1 MAEQKRS
8 RDAVDLGQTRS
19 GRTTQIGT
27 RHAAAAGHHL
37 SAEAAFDVLEGSGNA
52 VDAGVAAGLV
62 TGVVEASMVS
72 VAGVAPILIRMAE
85 TGEIVTIDGLG
96 TWPAAASCGYFQ
108 ENFDGAIPEGLP
120 RAVVPAAP
128 DAWLTA
134 LERYGTMSFAEVAEA
149 AIRAAREGFP
159 AHRLM
164 VQQIGERQEAIRAL
178 PDNAAVFMPKGRPP
192 EVGEPLVQ
200 TDLAGTLQ
208 FLADEDKAG
217 GRRGR
222 AAGLQAVREAFY
234 KGDIARAIAQYHAE
248 NGGLITRDDLAAF
261 RVNVEAP
268 QAIRLGK
275 VEVYACGPWCQ
286 GPMLL
291 QALNILDGIDLVSMR
306 DRDMPAYIHT
316 LTEAIKLAA
325 ADREAYYGDPKFVD
339 VPIETL
345 LSKDYAE
352 RRRAMIR
359 DDEAWPD
366 LPPAGDA
373 ASPTAGTTAR
383 VAAARGA
390 DGGRWD
396 TSYLCA
402 VDEWGN
408 AFSATPSDS
417 AANTPM
423 IPGTG
428 LTPSTR
434 GSQSWTDPD
443 HPSSVA
449 AGKRPR
455 LTPNPALALGPGGW
469 VMPFGSPGGDVQ
481 TQAMLQVFLNIV
493 AFGMDVQAAAEAPR
507 FASASFPSSFEPH
520 ANDPGRLN
528 LEASLAG
535 EYGAALARLGHEV
548 ETWPEADWQAG
559 SVCVIVADADAGE
572 LRAGADHRR
581 AAHAIAV

>member
-1 MAEQKRS
+1 MT
-8 RDAVDLGQTRS
+8 VDLGQTPS
-19 GRTTQIGT
+19 GRTTQVGN

-37 SAEAAFDVLEGSGNA
+37 SAEAAFDVLEGGGNA

-96 TWPAAASCGYFQ
+96 TWPKAASCAYFQ

-120 RAVVPAAP
+120 RAVIPAAP

-134 LERYGTMSFAEVAEA
+134 LERYGTMPFAEVAEA

-164 VQQIGERQEAIRAL
+164 VLQIGERQDMIRAL

-200 TDLAGTLQ
+200 TDLADTLQ
-208 FLADEDKAG
+208 FLADEDRAG
-217 GRRGR
+217 GKRGR
-222 AAGLQAVREAFY
+222 VAGLQAVREAFY
-234 KGDIARAIAQYHAE
+234 KGDIARAIAQYHAD
-248 NGGLITRDDLAAF
+248 NGGLITRADLASF
-261 RVNVEAP
+261 RVHVEAP

-275 VEVYACGPWCQ
+275 VEVYSCGPWCQ

-291 QALNILDGIDLVSMR
+291 QALNILEGIDLASTR
-306 DRDMPAYIHT
+306 DRNMPAYIHT
-316 LTEAIKLAA
+316 VTEAIKLAA

-339 VPIETL
+339 VPIATL
-345 LSKDYAE
+345 LSKDYAA

-366 LPPAGDA
+366 MPPAGDIA
-373 ASPTAGTTAR
+373 GRTAGAATRA
-383 VAAARGA
+383 AAARGA

-396 TSYLCA
+396 TSYLCTI
-402 VDEWGN
+402 DKWGN

-443 HPSSVA
+443 HPSSVEP
-449 AGKRPR
+449 GKRPR

-493 AFGMDVQAAAEAPR
+493 AFGMDVQAAVEAPR

-520 ANDPGRLN
+520 ANDPGRLS
-528 LEASLAG
+528 LEASLASDHG
-535 EYGAALARLGHEV
+535 VALARLGHQV
-548 ETWPEADWQAG
+548 ATWSEADWQAG
-559 SVCVIVADADAGE
+559 SVCVIVADANTGE
-572 LRAGADHRR
+572 VRAGADHRR
-581 AAHAIAV
+581 AAHAIAA

>member
-1 MAEQKRS
+1 MTTDQGR
-8 RDAVDLGQTRS
+8 TRS
-19 GRTTQIGT
+19 GRTTQVGT
-27 RHAAAAGHHL
+27 RHAVAAGHHL
-37 SAEAAFDVLEGSGNA
+37 SAEAAIDVLEGGGNA

-85 TGEIVTIDGLG
+85 TGEVVTIDGLG
-96 TWPAAASCGYFQ
+96 TWPKAASCAYFQ
-108 ENFDGAIPEGLP
+108 QNFDGAIPQGLP
-120 RAVVPAAP
+120 RAVMPHAAP

-164 VQQIGERQEAIRAL
+164 VLQIGERQETIRAM

-208 FLADEDKAG
+208 FLADEDMAG
-217 GRRGR
+217 GKRGR
-222 AAGLQAVREAFY
+222 VAGLQAVREAFY
-234 KGDIARAIAQYHAE
+234 KGDIARAIAHYHAD

-268 QAIRLGK
+268 QSIRLGK
-275 VEVYACGPWCQ
+275 VEVYTCGPWCQ

-291 QALNILDGIDLVSMR
+291 QALNILEGIDLGRMR
-306 DRDMPAYIHT
+306 DGDMPAYIHT
-316 LTEAIKLAA
+316 VTEAIKLAA
-325 ADREAYYGDPKFVD
+325 ADREAYFGDPKFVD

-345 LSKDYAE
+345 LSKEYAA

-359 DDEAWPD
+359 EDEAWPD
-366 LPPAGDA
+366 MPPAGDA
-373 ASPTAGTTAR
+373 ATRQAGAATRAT
-383 VAAARGA
+383 VAARGA
-390 DGGRWD
+390 DGGRWN

-402 VDEWGN
+402 VDKWGN
-408 AFSATPSDS
+408 AFSATPSDG
-417 AANTPM
+417 AVDTPM

-443 HPSSVA
+443 HPSSVE

-455 LTPNPALALGPGGW
+455 LTPNPALALGPDGW

-493 AFGMDVQAAAEAPR
+493 AFGMDVQAAVEAPR

-520 ANDPGRLN
+520 ANSPGRLD
-528 LEASLAG
+528 LEASLASDH
-535 EYGAALARLGHEV
+535 GAALASLGHEV
-548 ETWPEADWQAG
+548 ETWPEVDWQAG
-559 SVCVIVADADAGE
+559 SVCVIVADANAGE

-581 AAHAIAV
+581 AAHAIAA

>member
-1 MAEQKRS
+1 MT
-8 RDAVDLGQTRS
+8 VDLGQTPS
-19 GRTTQIGT
+19 GRATQVGN

-37 SAEAAFDVLEGSGNA
+37 SAEAAFDVLEGGGNA

-96 TWPAAASCGYFQ
+96 TWPKAASCAYFQ

-120 RAVVPAAP
+120 RAVIPAAP

-134 LERYGTMSFAEVAEA
+134 LERYGTMPFAEVAEA

-164 VQQIGERQEAIRAL
+164 VLQIGERQDMIRAL

-200 TDLAGTLQ
+200 TDLADTLQ
-208 FLADEDKAG
+208 FLADEDRAG
-217 GRRGR
+217 GKRGR
-222 AAGLQAVREAFY
+222 VAGLQAVREAFY
-234 KGDIARAIAQYHAE
+234 KGDIARAIAQYHAD
-248 NGGLITRDDLAAF
+248 NGGLITRADLASF
-261 RVNVEAP
+261 RVHVEAP

-275 VEVYACGPWCQ
+275 VEVYSCGPWCQ

-291 QALNILDGIDLVSMR
+291 QALNILEGIDLASTR
-306 DRDMPAYIHT
+306 DRNMPAYIHT
-316 LTEAIKLAA
+316 VTEAIKLAA

-339 VPIETL
+339 VPIATL
-345 LSKDYAE
+345 LSKDYAA

-366 LPPAGDA
+366 MPPAGDIA
-373 ASPTAGTTAR
+373 GRTAGAATRA
-383 VAAARGA
+383 AAARGA

-396 TSYLCA
+396 TSYLCTI
-402 VDEWGN
+402 DKWGN

-443 HPSSVA
+443 HPSSVEP
-449 AGKRPR
+449 GKRPR

-493 AFGMDVQAAAEAPR
+493 AFGMDVQAAVEAPR

-520 ANDPGRLN
+520 ANDPGRLS
-528 LEASLAG
+528 LEASLASDHG
-535 EYGAALARLGHEV
+535 VALARLGHQV
-548 ETWPEADWQAG
+548 ATWSEADWQAG
-559 SVCVIVADADAGE
+559 SVCVIVADANTGE
-572 LRAGADHRR
+572 VRAGADHRR
-581 AAHAIAV
+581 AAHAIAA

>member
-8 RDAVDLGQTRS
+8 RDAVELDQTRS
-19 GRTTQIGT
+19 GRTTKVGN
-27 RHAAAAGHHL
+27 RHAVAAGHHL
-37 SAEAAFDVLEGSGNA
+37 SAEAAFDVLEGGGNA

-234 KGDIARAIAQYHAE
+234 KGDIARAIAQYHAD

-261 RVNVEAP
+261 RVSVEAP

-291 QALNILDGIDLVSMR
+291 QALNILDGIDLASMR

-316 LTEAIKLAA
+316 VTEAIKLAA

-345 LSKDYAE
+345 LSKDYAA

-373 ASPTAGTTAR
+373 AGPTAGTTSRA
-383 VAAARGA
+383 AAARGA

-493 AFGMDVQAAAEAPR
+493 AFGMDVQAAVEAPR

-520 ANDPGRLN
+520 AHSPGRLD
-528 LEASLAG
+528 LEASLASDH
-535 EYGAALARLGHEV
+535 GAALARLGHDV

-581 AAHAIAV
+581 AAHAIAA